1 MPESSG
7 RGSSMDVFAT
17 VWTLGGNVLFY
28 ALPFLF
34 VLTLVVFVHE
44 WGHYKVGRWC
54 GVDVKTFS
62 IGFGRELFGWTDSH
76 GTRWRFAAIPLGGY
90 VKFAGDGN
98 AASAAPDAE
107 AVAAMPEEERRRTL
121 PGASL
126 PRRTAIVAAGPIA
139 NFIFAIL
146 IFAVVAMVYG
156 KTVIAPRVDRVNAG
170 SAAEQAGLR
179 TGDLIKAIDGASV
192 ESFDAVRRIVS
203 INAGNPL
210 AFSVEREGAAMTISV
225 TPALVERRS
234 ALGVERLGVIGV
246 TAAARPEDVRN
257 ETFGPLGAIAYG
269 ASESWFIVTR
279 TFDYLGKLIT
289 GREKADQLSGV
300 IHIAEVSGHVA
311 STGGFISLLTLAAV
325 LSVSIGLMNLF
336 PIPMLDGG
344 HLMFYAA
351 EALRGRPLSERV
363 QEYAFRAGIAFVLTL
378 TLFVTW
384 NDIMRIVTRSV
395 SG

>member
-1 MPESSG
+1 
-7 RGSSMDVFAT
+7 MDVFAT
-17 VWTLGGNVLFY
+17 LWTLGSNVLFY

-62 IGFGRELFGWTDSH
+62 IGFGRELFGWTDRH

-98 AASAAPDAE
+98 AASQPDQA
-107 AVAAMPEEERRRTL
+107 AVAAMSESEQQRTL
-121 PGASL
+121 PGASVG
-126 PRRTAIVAAGPIA
+126 RRSAIVAAGPIA
-139 NFIFAIL
+139 NFIFSIL
-146 IFAVVAMVYG
+146 LFAMIVMVYG
-156 KTVIAPRVDRVNAG
+156 KQVIAPRVERISAD
-170 SAAEQAGLR
+170 SAAAAAGLLP
-179 TGDLIKAIDGASV
+179 GDLIKSIDGATM

-210 AFSVEREGAAMTISV
+210 TFVVERGGAPLRIDV
-225 TPALVERRS
+225 TPALVERRTP
-234 ALGVERLGVIGV
+234 LGLERLGVIGV
-246 TAAARPEDVRN
+246 TAAARPEDITSV
-257 ETFGPLGAIAYG
+257 TFGPVEAIG
-269 ASESWFIVTR
+269 HGVRESWFIVTR
-279 TFDYLGKLIT
+279 TIDYLGKLLT
-289 GREKADQLSGV
+289 GQEKPDQLSGV

-311 STGGFISLLTLAAV
+311 STGGFVSLLTLAAV

-344 HLMFYAA
+344 HLVFYAF
-351 EALRGRPLSERV
+351 EALRGRPLSDRI
-363 QEYAFRAGIAFVLTL
+363 QEYAFRAGIAFVLAL
-378 TLFVTW
+378 TVFVTW

-395 SG
+395 AG

>member
-1 MPESSG
+1 
-7 RGSSMDVFAT
+7 MDVFAT
-17 VWTLGGNVLFY
+17 LWTLGSNVLFY

-62 IGFGRELFGWTDSH
+62 IGFGRELFGWTDRH

-98 AASAAPDAE
+98 AASQPDQA
-107 AVAAMPEEERRRTL
+107 AVAAMSEIEQQRTL
-121 PGASL
+121 PGASVG
-126 PRRTAIVAAGPIA
+126 RRSAIVAAGPIA
-139 NFIFAIL
+139 NFIFSIL
-146 IFAVVAMVYG
+146 LFAMIVMVYG
-156 KTVIAPRVDRVNAG
+156 KQVIAPRVERISAD
-170 SAAEQAGLR
+170 SAAAAAGLLP
-179 TGDLIKAIDGASV
+179 GDLIKSIDGATM

-210 AFSVEREGAAMTISV
+210 TFVVERGGAPLRIDV
-225 TPALVERRS
+225 TPALVERRTP
-234 ALGVERLGVIGV
+234 LGLERLGVIGV
-246 TAAARPEDVRN
+246 TAAARPEDITSV
-257 ETFGPLGAIAYG
+257 TFGPVEAIG
-269 ASESWFIVTR
+269 HGVRESWFIVTR
-279 TFDYLGKLIT
+279 TIDYLGKLLT
-289 GREKADQLSGV
+289 GQEKPDQLSGV

-311 STGGFISLLTLAAV
+311 STGGFVSLLTLAAV

-344 HLMFYAA
+344 HLVFYAF
-351 EALRGRPLSERV
+351 EALRGRPLSDRI
-363 QEYAFRAGIAFVLTL
+363 QEYAFRAGIAFVLAL
-378 TLFVTW
+378 TVFVTW

-395 SG
+395 AG